1 MRFYER
7 EDELENELNRGALW
21 AITYGDM
28 MSYLM
33 IFFMIL
39 FAFYSSKD
47 ITPQFMKQ
55 AVEDEFS
62 KDTNITKTLFDPKEG
77 IQQYAK
83 VEISATKITI
93 KFPDP
98 ILFEPGS
105 DRLKA
110 SSIPFLKKLVD
121 VFTQIPNPVQIE
133 GHTDN
138 RPLGGHARFKSNWE
152 LSSSRAFSVL
162 KYFVEQGVAPE
173 KLSAVGYG
181 EYKPVRSNDTLEGR
195 SANRRIEINII
206 RHEI

>member
-1 MRFYER
+1 MRYYER

-39 FAFYSSKD
+39 FAFYSSKKID
-47 ITPQFMKQ
+47 TQFSQK
-55 AVEDEFS
+55 AIEETFGKDTSVVSTLFS
-62 KDTNITKTLFDPKEG
+62 KNG
-77 IQQYAK
+77 IQQIAA
-83 VEISATKITI
+83 VEISANKITI
-93 KFPDP
+93 NFSDP

-105 DRLKA
+105 DVLKPTSFPHLRRLTA
-110 SSIPFLKKLVD
+110 
-121 VFTQIPNPVQIE
+121 VFMDLPNPIQIE

-138 RPLGGHARFKSNWE
+138 RPLGRSIRFRSNWE
-152 LSSSRAFSVL
+152 LSSARAFSVL
-162 KYFVEQGVAPE
+162 QFFVKEGVAPE

-181 EYKPVRSNDTLEGR
+181 EFKPVKSNDTPEGR
-195 SANRRIEINII
+195 SGNRRIEINII

>member
-21 AITYGDM
+21 AVTYGDM

-39 FAFYSSKD
+39 FAFYSSKSMN
-47 ITPQFMKQ
+47 TQLSMKGL
-55 AVEDEFS
+55 EETFG
-62 KDTNITKTLFDPKEG
+62 KDTTVVSTLFSAHG
-77 IQQYAK
+77 IQQIAQ
-83 VEISATKITI
+83 VEISANKISI
-93 KFPDP
+93 NFSDP

-105 DRLKA
+105 DVLKPSSFTHLRRLTA
-110 SSIPFLKKLVD
+110 
-121 VFTQIPNPVQIE
+121 VFKDLPNPIQIE

-138 RPLGGHARFKSNWE
+138 RPLGRSIRFKSNWE
-152 LSSSRAFSVL
+152 LSSARAFSVL
-162 KYFVEQGVAPE
+162 QFFLREGVAPE

-181 EYKPVRSNDTLEGR
+181 EFKPIKSNDTLEGR

>member
-39 FAFYSSKD
+39 FAFYSSKN
-47 ITPQFMKQ
+47 ITSQFSAK
-55 AVEDEFS
+55 AIEETFGKDTEVASTLFS
-62 KDTNITKTLFDPKEG
+62 KHG
-77 IQQYAK
+77 IQQIAQ
-83 VEISATKITI
+83 VEISANKISI
-93 KFPDP
+93 NFADP
-98 ILFEPGS
+98 ILFAPGS
-105 DRLKA
+105 DVLKPSSYPHLRRLVA
-110 SSIPFLKKLVD
+110 
-121 VFTQIPNPVQIE
+121 VFKDLPNPVQIE

-138 RPLGGHARFKSNWE
+138 RPLGKGTRFRSNWE
-152 LSSSRAFSVL
+152 LSSARAFSVL
-162 KYFVEQGVAPE
+162 QFFVKEGVAPE

-181 EYKPVRSNDTLEGR
+181 EYKPIQSNDTVEGR
-195 SANRRIEINII
+195 SKNRRIEINII

>member
-39 FAFYSSKD
+39 FAFYSSKN
-47 ITPQFMKQ
+47 ITSQFSLKGLEETFGKDTTI
-55 AVEDEFS
+55 ASTLFS
-62 KDTNITKTLFDPKEG
+62 KHG
-77 IQQYAK
+77 IQQIAQ
-83 VEISATKITI
+83 VEISANKISI
-93 KFPDP
+93 NFSEP
-98 ILFEPGS
+98 ILFDAGS
-105 DRLKA
+105 DVLKQSSYPHLRRLTA
-110 SSIPFLKKLVD
+110 
-121 VFTQIPNPVQIE
+121 VFKDLPNPIQIE

-138 RPLGGHARFKSNWE
+138 RPLGRSLRFKSNWE
-152 LSSSRAFSVL
+152 LSSARAFSVL
-162 KYFVEQGVAPE
+162 QFFLQDGVAPE

-181 EYKPVRSNDTLEGR
+181 EYKPIKSNDTPDGR
-195 SANRRIEINII
+195 AANRRIEINII

>member
-39 FAFYSSKD
+39 FAFYSSKN
-47 ITPQFMKQ
+47 ITSQFTMKGIEETFGKDTQ
-55 AVEDEFS
+55 IATTLFS
-62 KDTNITKTLFDPKEG
+62 KHG
-77 IQQYAK
+77 IQQIAQ
-83 VEISATKITI
+83 VEISANKISI
-93 KFPDP
+93 NFSDP

-105 DRLKA
+105 EVLKPSSFPHLHRLTA
-110 SSIPFLKKLVD
+110 
-121 VFTQIPNPVQIE
+121 VFKDLPNPIQIE
-133 GHTDN
+133 GHTDSV
-138 RPLGGHARFKSNWE
+138 RLGRSSKFKSNWE
-152 LSSSRAFSVL
+152 LSSARAFSVL
-162 KYFVEQGVAPE
+162 QFFLGEGVAPE

-181 EYKPVRSNDTLEGR
+181 EFKPIKSNDTPEGR
-195 SANRRIEINII
+195 SVNRRIEINII